1 MKKLNYCSSAVSASI
16 WAWVFFGVIVLG
28 FTIIF
33 YANVSV
39 VDIVLSFVAY
49 QLVFALLLWCFI
61 FECKIKL
68 PKFSPRIFISALI
81 LTFFA
86 IYGLSSYTES
96 LSGYFISIF
105 PLARLDYGPKW
116 YYLDSAYHVAL
127 VRSIADNG
135 YPSISLHGT
144 PLTAY
149 HVLTHYLDAIV
160 AKITSF
166 DVFDSYPMVITIKS
180 YLYISAVLI
189 FFAKIVERYGLISV
203 VLIIGLGLPVALNT
217 WHAVMSHG
225 IWLPTLILTFAMPF
239 LIQIMY
245 KQQEMPSWPQ
255 IFALVA
261 LSIVVGLGKVSSGF
275 LLACLVGCW
284 LMAKSFFS
292 SKLKTSILKVIA
304 FGSLTILFFFV
315 YGQLF
320 IGQGSDAVFSTD
332 GLDVYK
338 LLKFY
343 SGEPAHGPFG
353 GATMGPYVAAFL
365 GLFAMHSM
373 IFRKPA
379 TFQLSS
385 ATAGTMLVT
394 WVVTTIHKGLSPFD
408 VWYFVYGLYVPLVF
422 IGSAVITDIFISL
435 RAEWL
440 TSAPRRVVAVLMGVS
455 TVFFVAHLNT
465 SKYTLFNLTES
476 VPKLADVTS
485 RLLKPINTL
494 LPPDHQLSLL
504 DSRVTKRE
512 KLSSLSGSITI
523 FGNNLKQRLQEEGV
537 STQDSALFLS
547 REIFDNELAS
557 LLSKHN
563 SGLRSYGILIYALWG
578 VPLVHGAP
586 KLYSGFGL
594 ATYTNFGKIINRDQ
608 FDLDYACKVSGA
620 KVVWDVIS
628 LSPPKINPNN
638 CSNHK

>member
-1 MKKLNYCSSAVSASI
+1 MKRINYCSSAISASI
-16 WAWVFFGVIVLG
+16 WAWVFLGVIVFG

-49 QLVFALLLWCFI
+49 QLVFAVLLWCFI

-68 PKFSPRIFISALI
+68 PKFSPRIFISALVI
-81 LTFFA
+81 TFFA

-96 LSGYFISIF
+96 LSDIFISIF
-105 PLARLDYGPKW
+105 PLARLDYGIKW
-116 YYLDSAYHVAL
+116 FYLDTAYHVAL

-135 YPSISLHGT
+135 YPSISLHGK
-144 PLTAY
+144 PLTQY
-149 HVLTHYLDAIV
+149 HVLTHYLDAVV
-160 AKITSF
+160 ANITSF
-166 DVFDSYPMVITIKS
+166 DVFDSYPMVIIIKS

-255 IFALVA
+255 VLALVA

-275 LLACLVGCW
+275 MLACLLGCW
-284 LMAKSFFS
+284 LLAKSFFS
-292 SKLKTSILKVIA
+292 SKLKAIA
-304 FGSLTILFFFV
+304 FGGLTILFFFI

-320 IGQGSDAVFSTD
+320 IGQGYDVGFSTD
-332 GLDVYK
+332 GFDVYK

-343 SGEPAHGPFG
+343 SGEPALGPFG
-353 GATMGPYVAAFL
+353 GATMAPYVAAFL
-365 GLFAMHSM
+365 GLFAIHSM

-379 TFQLSS
+379 TFQLAS
-385 ATAGTMLVT
+385 ATAGAMLVT
-394 WVVTTIHKGLSPFD
+394 WVVTTIHKGLSPYD

-422 IGSAVITDIFISL
+422 IGSVVITDIFISL

-455 TVFFVAHLNT
+455 IVFFVAHLNT

-476 VPKLADVTS
+476 APKLADVTS
-485 RLLKPINTL
+485 RLMKPINTL
-494 LPPDHQLSLL
+494 LSPDHQLNLL
-504 DSRVTKRE
+504 DSRFTKRE
-512 KLSSLSGSITI
+512 KLSFLSGSFTI
-523 FGNNLKQRLQEEGV
+523 FGNNLKQRLQEQGV
-537 STQDSALFLS
+537 SAQDSALFLS
-547 REIFDNELAS
+547 RKIFDNELDQR
-557 LLSKHN
+557 LSKHAP
-563 SGLRSYGILIYALWG
+563 SYSYGILIYALWG

-586 KLYSGFGL
+586 ELSPGYGL
-594 ATYTNFGKIINRDQ
+594 ATYANFGKIINRDQ